1 MVSRLSRAGS
11 GVGGRIADAEEMFR
25 FGDDIIID
33 DDLFAVVVVE
43 GIHGSGH
50 PVVPK
55 TDDVLLK
62 PEVLPED
69 AGPQIQR

>member
-43 GIHGSGH
+43 GIHGSA
-50 PVVPK
+50 
-55 TDDVLLK
+55 TL
-62 PEVLPED
+62 
-69 AGPQIQR
+69 

>member
-55 TDDVLLK
+55 TDDVLSSQR
-62 PEVLPED
+62 VLPED

>member
-25 FGDDIIID
+25 LGDIIID

-62 PEVLPED
+62 PEGL
-69 AGPQIQR
+69 A